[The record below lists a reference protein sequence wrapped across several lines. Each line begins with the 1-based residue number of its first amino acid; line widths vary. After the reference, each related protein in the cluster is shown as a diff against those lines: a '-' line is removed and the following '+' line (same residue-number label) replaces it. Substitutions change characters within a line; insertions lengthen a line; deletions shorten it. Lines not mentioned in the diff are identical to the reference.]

1 MHSIDGTNMNLKMVE
16 SIAYNNEEIEIAQ
29 SCIDQ
34 ISISAK
40 RVKVF
45 VEQSA
50 VVYGVTTGFG
60 ALASVHINAEKSK
73 ELQRNIIVSHAA
85 GVGEPLPVEVVRTMM
100 LLRINSLIKGYSG
113 IRYETLKILVQFLNK
128 GITPYVPAQ
137 GSVGASGD
145 LAPLA
150 HVAMTM
156 LGEGKVFHKETLK
169 LAKEAMEE
177 EGIHPFIPAQKEGLA
192 LLNGTQMM
200 TSLLSNILIRAYRLF
215 KWTLVSAAST
225 IDALKASTSPFDKR
239 IQELRPH
246 PGQIYV
252 AEKILNL
259 LENSEIRNS
268 HRNCGKVQDPYSLRA
283 IPQVFGAVK
292 DTFDYAK
299 TVLERE
305 FNSVTDNPI
314 IFENE
319 AISGGN
325 FHGEPIALVADF
337 VAIALSE
344 LSNITERRIDRLV
357 NPLVSSLP
365 PFLAKGEEGLNSG
378 FMIWQYTAAS
388 LVSENKAL
396 SHPGSVDSIPT
407 SAFQE
412 DHVSMGSISVR
423 KAYFI
428 IANCEKVTA
437 IELMLAMRGLD
448 FLKPLETGTNLKKI
462 LVVLQKTQKPHQNDR
477 YFGNDF
483 NVLLEVISNNEPEN
497 IKIHNGVR

>member
-1 MHSIDGTNMNLKMVE
+1 
-16 SIAYNNEEIEIAQ
+16 
-29 SCIDQ
+29 
-34 ISISAK
+34 
-40 RVKVF
+40 
-45 VEQSA
+45 
-50 VVYGVTTGFG
+50 
-60 ALASVHINAEKSK
+60 
-73 ELQRNIIVSHAA
+73 
-85 GVGEPLPVEVVRTMM
+85 MM

-113 IRYETLKILVQFLNK
+113 IRYDTLEVLVHFLNT

-150 HVAMTM
+150 HIAMAM
-156 LGEGKVFHKETLK
+156 LGEGRVFHKGTLK

-177 EGIHPFIPAQKEGLA
+177 EGIKPFIPAQKEGLA

-200 TSLLSNILIRAYRLF
+200 TALLSNILIRAYRLF

-225 IDALKASTSPFDKR
+225 LDALKASTSPFDKR

-252 AEKILNL
+252 AEKILSL
-259 LENSEIRNS
+259 LENSEIRDS
-268 HRNCGKVQDPYSLRA
+268 HRNCGKVQDAYSLRA

-412 DHVSMGSISVR
+412 DHVSMGSVSVR
-423 KAYFI
+423 KAYSI

-448 FLKPLETGTNLKKI
+448 FLKPKETGTNLKKI
-462 LVVLQKTQKPHQNDR
+462 LEVLQKTQKPHQNDR
-477 YFGNDF
+477 YFGDDF
-483 NVLLEVISNNEPEN
+483 NALLEIISGNEPEN

>member
-1 MHSIDGTNMNLKMVE
+1 MQSIDGTNMNLKMVE
-16 SIAYNNEEIEIAQ
+16 SIAYHNEKIEIAQ

-40 RVKVF
+40 RVKAF
-45 VEQSA
+45 VEKSA

-60 ALASVHINAEKSK
+60 ALASVHISAEKSK

-113 IRYETLKILVQFLNK
+113 IRYDTLEVLVHFLNT

-150 HVAMTM
+150 HIAMAM
-156 LGEGKVFHKETLK
+156 LGEGRVFHKGTLK

-177 EGIHPFIPAQKEGLA
+177 EGIQPFIPAQKEGLA

-200 TSLLSNILIRAYRLF
+200 TALLSNILIRAYRLF

-225 IDALKASTSPFDKR
+225 LDALKASTSPFDKR

-252 AEKILNL
+252 AEKILSL
-259 LENSEIRNS
+259 LENSEIRDS
-268 HRNCGKVQDPYSLRA
+268 HRNCGKVQDAYSLRA

-412 DHVSMGSISVR
+412 DHVSMGSVSVR
-423 KAYFI
+423 KAYSI

-448 FLKPLETGTNLKKI
+448 FLKPKETGTNLKKI
-462 LVVLQKTQKPHQNDR
+462 LEVLQKTQKPHQNDR
-477 YFGNDF
+477 YFGDDF
-483 NVLLEVISNNEPEN
+483 NALLEIISGNEPEN

>member
-1 MHSIDGTNMNLKMVE
+1 MYSIDGTNMNLKMVE
-16 SIAYNNEEIEIAQ
+16 SIAYNKEKIEIAQ
-29 SCIDQ
+29 SCIEQ
-34 ISISAK
+34 ITNSAN
-40 RVKVF
+40 RVKDF
-45 VEQSA
+45 VKRSA

-100 LLRINSLIKGYSG
+100 LLRINSLIKGFSG
-113 IRYETLKILVQFLNK
+113 IRYDTLQVLVDFLNK

-150 HVAMTM
+150 HIAMTM
-156 LGEGKVFHKETLK
+156 LGEGQVFHKGTLK
-169 LAKEAMEE
+169 SAKIAMEE
-177 EGIHPFIPAQKEGLA
+177 ENVHPFVPAQKEGLA

-200 TSLLSNILIRAYRLF
+200 SSLLSNVLIRAYRLF
-215 KWTLVSAAST
+215 EWTLISAAT
-225 IDALKASTSPFDKR
+225 TLDALKASTSPFDKR
-239 IQELRPH
+239 IHELRPH

-259 LENSEIRNS
+259 LKGSKIRDS
-268 HRNCGKVQDPYSLRA
+268 HKNCGKVQDAYSLRA

-305 FNSVTDNPI
+305 YNSVTDNPV
-314 IFENE
+314 IFEDE

-325 FHGEPIALVADF
+325 FHGEPIALIADF

-423 KAYFI
+423 KAFSI

-437 IELMLAMRGLD
+437 IELMLALRGLS
-448 FLKPLETGTNLKKI
+448 FLAPLETGDSLKRV
-462 LVVLQKTQKPHQNDR
+462 LDVLQKTQKPHQNDR
-477 YFGNDF
+477 YFGDDF
-483 NVLLEVISNNEPEN
+483 NALLEIISHNEPFML
-497 IKIHNGVR
+497 KTQNGVI

>member
-1 MHSIDGTNMNLKMVE
+1 MYKINGTNMDLKIVE
-16 SIAYNNEEIEIAQ
+16 SIAYQNEKLEIDE
-29 SCIDQ
+29 SCFQQ
-34 ISISAK
+34 IKMSAK
-40 RVKVF
+40 RVKDF
-45 VEQSA
+45 VNESK

-60 ALASVHINAEKSK
+60 ALASVHIDAPKSAA
-73 ELQRNIIVSHAA
+73 LQKNLILSHAA

-100 LLRINSLIKGYSG
+100 LLRINSLVKGYSG
-113 IRYETLKILVQFLNK
+113 IRLETLQILVDFLNK

-150 HVAMTM
+150 HMAMAM
-156 LGEGKVFHKETLK
+156 LGEGKVYYKGEITG
-169 LAKEAMEE
+169 AKEAMESE
-177 EGIHPFIPAQKEGLA
+177 HIQPFVPAQKEGLA

-200 TSLLSNILIRAYRLF
+200 SSLLSNILIRAYNLF
-215 KWTLVSAAST
+215 EWTMISASIT
-225 IDALKASTSPFDKR
+225 IDALKASTAPFDPR
-239 IQELRPH
+239 IHDLRPH
-246 PGQIYV
+246 PGQTFV
-252 AEKILNL
+252 AKRL
-259 LENSEIRNS
+259 LDLLDKSEIRES
-268 HRNCGKVQDPYSLRA
+268 HKNCGKVQDAYSLRA

-299 TVLERE
+299 IVLERE

-337 VAIALSE
+337 VAIALTE

-412 DHVSMGSISVR
+412 DHVSMGSVSVR
-423 KAYFI
+423 KAFSI
-428 IANCEKVTA
+428 IGNCEKVTT
-437 IELMLAMRGLD
+437 IELMLALRGLC
-448 FLKPLETGTNLKKI
+448 FLRPMKTGKLLEFYIERFQQTLKP
-462 LVVLQKTQKPHQNDR
+462 HHSDR
-477 YFGNDF
+477 YFGDDF
-483 NVLLEVISNNEPEN
+483 QSILDIIRN
-497 IKIHNGVR
+497 HNPLKS

>member
-1 MHSIDGTNMNLKMVE
+1 MQSIDGTNMNLKIVE
-16 SIAYNNEEIEIAQ
+16 SIAYHNEKIEIAQ

-40 RVKVF
+40 RVKAF
-45 VEQSA
+45 VEKSA

-60 ALASVHINAEKSK
+60 ALASVHISAEKSK

-113 IRYETLKILVQFLNK
+113 IRYDTLEVLVHFLNT

-150 HVAMTM
+150 HIAMAM
-156 LGEGKVFHKETLK
+156 LGEGRVFHKGTLK

-177 EGIHPFIPAQKEGLA
+177 EGIKPFIPAQKEGLA

-200 TSLLSNILIRAYRLF
+200 TALLSNILIRAYRLF

-225 IDALKASTSPFDKR
+225 LDALKASTSPFDKR

-252 AEKILNL
+252 AEKILSL
-259 LENSEIRNS
+259 LENSEIRDS
-268 HRNCGKVQDPYSLRA
+268 HRNCGKVQDAYSLRA

-412 DHVSMGSISVR
+412 DHVSMGSVSVR
-423 KAYFI
+423 KAYSI

-448 FLKPLETGTNLKKI
+448 FLKPKETGTNLKKI
-462 LVVLQKTQKPHQNDR
+462 LEVLQKTQKPHQNDR
-477 YFGNDF
+477 YFGDDF
-483 NVLLEVISNNEPEN
+483 NALLEIISGNEPEN

>member
-1 MHSIDGTNMNLKMVE
+1 MHSIDGTNMNLNKIE
-16 SIAYNNEEIEIAQ
+16 SIAYNNESVQ
-29 SCIDQ
+29 IDPICFEK
-34 ISISAK
+34 ISKS
-40 RVKVF
+40 
-45 VEQSA
+45 VEQVKSFVDHSD

-60 ALASVHINAEKSK
+60 ALASVHINSSKSK

-85 GVGEPLPVEVVRTMM
+85 GVGEPLPIEVVRTMM
-100 LLRINSLIKGYSG
+100 LLRVNSLIKGYSG
-113 IRYETLKILVQFLNK
+113 IRYETLQILIDFLNK
-128 GITPYVPAQ
+128 GITPFVPSQ

-150 HVAMTM
+150 HIAMAM
-156 LGEGKVFHKETLK
+156 LGEGKVYHKGTLK
-169 LAKEAMEE
+169 SAKSAMDEE
-177 EGIHPFIPAQKEGLA
+177 HVHHFIPAQKEGLA

-200 TSLLSNILIRAYRLF
+200 TSLLSNVLIRAYRLF
-215 KWTLVSAAST
+215 EWTLISAAST
-225 IDALKASTSPFDKR
+225 LDALKASTSPFDKR

-252 AEKILNL
+252 AHKILNL
-259 LENSEIRNS
+259 LNGSEIRDS
-268 HRNCGKVQDPYSLRA
+268 HKNCGKVQDAYSLRA

-292 DTFDYAK
+292 DTLDYAN

-314 IFENE
+314 IFEGE

-325 FHGEPIALVADF
+325 FHGEPIAFIADF
-337 VAIALSE
+337 VSIALTE

-412 DHVSMGSISVR
+412 DHVSMGSVSVR
-423 KAYFI
+423 KAFSI

-437 IELMLAMRGLD
+437 IELMLALRGLE
-448 FLKPLETGTNLKKI
+448 FLKPMETGLTLRNF
-462 LVVLQKTQKPHQNDR
+462 LQELQETQKPHHQDR
-477 YFGNDF
+477 YFGDDF
-483 NVLLEVISNNEPEN
+483 NVLLEYIAHKEPMN
-497 IKIHNGVR
+497 KINT

>member
-1 MHSIDGTNMNLKMVE
+1 MQSIDGTNMNLKMVE
-16 SIAYNNEEIEIAQ
+16 SIAYHNENIEIAQ

-40 RVKVF
+40 RVKAF
-45 VEQSA
+45 VEKSA

-60 ALASVHINAEKSK
+60 ALASVHISAEKSK

-113 IRYETLKILVQFLNK
+113 IRYDTLEVLVHFLNT

-150 HVAMTM
+150 HIAMAM
-156 LGEGKVFHKETLK
+156 LGEGRVFHKGTLK

-177 EGIHPFIPAQKEGLA
+177 EGIKPFIPAQKEGLA

-225 IDALKASTSPFDKR
+225 LDALKASTSPFDKR

-252 AEKILNL
+252 AEKILSL
-259 LENSEIRNS
+259 LENSEIRDS
-268 HRNCGKVQDPYSLRA
+268 HRNCGKVQDAYSLRA

-412 DHVSMGSISVR
+412 DHVSMGSVSVR
-423 KAYFI
+423 KAYSI

-448 FLKPLETGTNLKKI
+448 FLKPKETGTNLKKI
-462 LVVLQKTQKPHQNDR
+462 LEVLQKTQKPHQNDR
-477 YFGNDF
+477 YFGDDF
-483 NVLLEVISNNEPEN
+483 NALLEIISGNEPEN

>member
-1 MHSIDGTNMNLKMVE
+1 MQSIDGTNMNLKMVE
-16 SIAYNNEEIEIAQ
+16 SIAYHNEKIEIAQ

-40 RVKVF
+40 RVKAF
-45 VEQSA
+45 VEKPA

-60 ALASVHINAEKSK
+60 ALASVHISAEKSK

-113 IRYETLKILVQFLNK
+113 IRYDTLEVLVHFLNT

-150 HVAMTM
+150 HIAMAM
-156 LGEGKVFHKETLK
+156 LGEGRVFHKGTLK

-177 EGIHPFIPAQKEGLA
+177 EGIKPFIPAQKEGLA

-200 TSLLSNILIRAYRLF
+200 TALLSNILIRAYRLF

-225 IDALKASTSPFDKR
+225 LDALKASTSPFDKR

-252 AEKILNL
+252 AEKILSL
-259 LENSEIRNS
+259 LENSEIRDS
-268 HRNCGKVQDPYSLRA
+268 HRNCGKVQDAYSLRA

-412 DHVSMGSISVR
+412 DHVSMGSVSVR
-423 KAYFI
+423 KAYSI

-448 FLKPLETGTNLKKI
+448 FLKPKETGTNLKKI
-462 LVVLQKTQKPHQNDR
+462 LEVLQKTQKPHQNDR
-477 YFGNDF
+477 YFGDDF
-483 NVLLEVISNNEPEN
+483 NALLEIISGNEPEN

>member
-1 MHSIDGTNMNLKMVE
+1 MHRIDGTNMNLKTVE
-16 SIAYNNEEIEIAQ
+16 SIAYKMEEMAIDP
-29 SCIDQ
+29 SCYEQ
-34 ISISAK
+34 ICRSAD
-40 RVKVF
+40 RVKAF
-45 VEQSA
+45 VDASK

-60 ALASVHINAEKSK
+60 ALASVHINALKSK
-73 ELQRNIIVSHAA
+73 ELQKNIILSHAA
-85 GVGEPLPVEVVRTMM
+85 GVGEPLPIEVVRTMM

-113 IRYETLKILVQFLNK
+113 IKYDTLQVLVDFLNK

-150 HVAMTM
+150 HIARAMM
-156 LGEGKVFHKETLK
+156 GEGKVYYRDTLTT
-169 LAKEAMEE
+169 AKSVMEK
-177 EGIHPFIPAQKEGLA
+177 EGIKPFVPAQKEGLA

-200 TSLLSNILIRAYRLF
+200 SALLSNVLIRAYKLF
-215 KWTLVSAAST
+215 EWTLISAALT
-225 IDALKASTSPFDKR
+225 IDSLKASTSPFDSR
-239 IQELRPH
+239 IQNLRPH
-246 PGQIYV
+246 PGQAFV
-252 AEKILNL
+252 AKKILEL
-259 LENSEIRNS
+259 LKSSEIRDS
-268 HRNCGKVQDPYSLRA
+268 HKNCGKVQDAYSLRA

-292 DTFDYAK
+292 DTLDYAK

-305 FNSVTDNPI
+305 YNSVTDNPI
-314 IFENE
+314 IFEEE

-423 KAYFI
+423 KAYSMI
-428 IANCEKVTA
+428 ENCEKVTT
-437 IELMLAMRGLD
+437 IELMLAMRGLE
-448 FLKPLETGTNLKKI
+448 FLRPMKTGIILEKI
-462 LVVLQKTQKPHQNDR
+462 LEKLQLTQKPHHQDR
-477 YFGNDF
+477 YFGDDF
-483 NVLLEVISNNEPEN
+483 NSLLELISTSEPSTINN
-497 IKIHNGVR
+497 K

>member
-1 MHSIDGTNMNLKMVE
+1 MHSIDGTNLELKTVE
-16 SIAYNNEEIEIAQ
+16 SIAYKNEKIEID
-29 SCIDQ
+29 SCCNKQ
-34 ISISAK
+34 IANS
-40 RVKVF
+40 VKHIKAF
-45 VEQSA
+45 VDASK

-60 ALASVHINAEKSK
+60 ALASVHIDAMKSL
-73 ELQRNIIVSHAA
+73 ELQKNIILSHAA
-85 GVGEPLPVEVVRTMM
+85 GVGDPLPIEVVRTMM
-100 LLRINSLIKGYSG
+100 LLRVNSLIKGYSG
-113 IRYETLKILVQFLNK
+113 IRYETLQILVDFINK

-150 HVAMTM
+150 HIAMTM
-156 LGEGKVFHKETLK
+156 LGEGKVYYDGK
-169 LAKEAMEE
+169 LVSAKEAMEKE
-177 EGIHPFIPAQKEGLA
+177 DIQPFTPIQKEGLA

-200 TSLLSNILIRAYRLF
+200 SSMLSNILIRAYRLF
-215 KWTLVSAAST
+215 EWTLISASLT
-225 IDALKASTSPFDKR
+225 VDSLKASTSPFDIR
-239 IQELRPH
+239 IQTLRPH
-246 PGQIYV
+246 PGQAYV
-252 AEKILNL
+252 ANHILDL
-259 LENSEIRNS
+259 LKGSEIRDS
-268 HRNCGKVQDPYSLRA
+268 HRNCGKVQDAYSLRA

-292 DTFDYAK
+292 DTLDYAK
-299 TVLERE
+299 SVLERE

-314 IFENE
+314 IFEDE

-337 VAIALSE
+337 VAIALTE

-412 DHVSMGSISVR
+412 DHVSMGSVSVR
-423 KAYFI
+423 KAYSI
-428 IANCEKVTA
+428 IGNCEKVTA
-437 IELMLAMRGLD
+437 IELMLAMRGLE
-448 FLKPLETGTNLKKI
+448 FLRPMKTGIALERLLKQ
-462 LVVLQKTQKPHQNDR
+462 LLKTQKAYYNDR
-477 YFGNDF
+477 YFGDDF
-483 NVLLEVISNNEPEN
+483 NSLLELITTNEPIAETY
-497 IKIHNGVR
+497 K

>member
-1 MHSIDGTNMNLKMVE
+1 MHSIDGKNMNLKLVE
-16 SIAYNNEEIEIAQ
+16 SIAYNNERMAIDQ
-29 SCIDQ
+29 SCIEQ
-34 ISISAK
+34 IANSAK
-40 RVKVF
+40 RVKTF
-45 VEQSA
+45 VENSE

-85 GVGEPLPVEVVRTMM
+85 GVGEPLPIEVVRTMM

-113 IRYETLKILVQFLNK
+113 IRYKTLQILVDFLNK

-150 HVAMTM
+150 HIAMAM
-156 LGEGKVFHKETLK
+156 LGEGQVYHEGTLK
-169 LAKEAMEE
+169 MAKKAMEE
-177 EGIHPFIPAQKEGLA
+177 EDITPFIPEQKEGLA

-200 TSLLSNILIRAYRLF
+200 ASLLSNVLIRAYRVF
-215 KWTLVSAAST
+215 EWSLVSAAST
-225 IDALKASTSPFDKR
+225 VDALKASTSPFDMR
-239 IQELRPH
+239 IQNLRPH
-246 PGQIYV
+246 PGQSYV
-252 AEKILNL
+252 ASKILEFL
-259 LENSEIRNS
+259 KESEIRDS
-268 HRNCGKVQDPYSLRA
+268 HRNCGKVQDAYSLRA

-299 TVLERE
+299 SVLETE

-423 KAYFI
+423 KAYSI
-428 IANCEKVTA
+428 VGNCEKVTA
-437 IELMLAMRGLD
+437 IELMLAIRGLD
-448 FLKPLETGTNLKKI
+448 FLKPLETGVVLKKI
-462 LVVLQKTQKPHQNDR
+462 LNRLQVTQKPHQQDR
-477 YFGNDF
+477 YFGDDF
-483 NVLLEVISNNEPEN
+483 NRLLEIISDTEPSNVIN
-497 IKIHNGVR
+497 K

>member
-1 MHSIDGTNMNLKMVE
+1 MQSIDGTNMNLKMVE
-16 SIAYNNEEIEIAQ
+16 SIAYHNEKIEIAQ

-40 RVKVF
+40 RVKAF
-45 VEQSA
+45 VEKSA

-60 ALASVHINAEKSK
+60 ALASVHISAEKSK

-113 IRYETLKILVQFLNK
+113 IRYDTLEVLVHFLNT

-150 HVAMTM
+150 HIAMAM
-156 LGEGKVFHKETLK
+156 LGEGRVFHKGTLK

-177 EGIHPFIPAQKEGLA
+177 EGIKPFIPAQKEGLA

-200 TSLLSNILIRAYRLF
+200 TALLSNILIRAYRLF

-225 IDALKASTSPFDKR
+225 LDALKASTSPFDKR

-252 AEKILNL
+252 AEKILSL
-259 LENSEIRNS
+259 LENSEIRDS
-268 HRNCGKVQDPYSLRA
+268 HRNCGKVQDAYSLRA

-412 DHVSMGSISVR
+412 DHVSMGSVSVR
-423 KAYFI
+423 KAYSI

-448 FLKPLETGTNLKKI
+448 FLKPKETGTNLKKI
-462 LVVLQKTQKPHQNDR
+462 LEVLQKTQKPHQNDR
-477 YFGNDF
+477 YFGDDF
-483 NVLLEVISNNEPEN
+483 NALLEIISSNEPEN
-497 IKIHNGVR
+497 IKIHNGVS

>member
-1 MHSIDGTNMNLKMVE
+1 MHSIDGTNMNLKLIE
-16 SIAYNNEEIEIAQ
+16 SIAYKHESVQIDP
-29 SCIDQ
+29 SCFEK
-34 ISISAK
+34 ISKS
-40 RVKVF
+40 
-45 VEQSA
+45 VEQVKSFVDHSD

-60 ALASVHINAEKSK
+60 ALASVHINSKKSK
-73 ELQRNIIVSHAA
+73 ELQKNIIVSHAA

-113 IRYETLKILVQFLNK
+113 IRYDTLQILVDFLNM
-128 GITPYVPAQ
+128 GITPFVPSQ

-150 HVAMTM
+150 HIAMAM
-156 LGEGKVFHKETLK
+156 LGEGKVYHNGTLK
-169 LAKEAMEE
+169 SAKTAMEE
-177 EGIHPFIPAQKEGLA
+177 EHIHPFVPAQKEGLA

-200 TSLLSNILIRAYRLF
+200 TSLLSNVLIRAYRLF
-215 KWTLVSAAST
+215 EWTLISAAST
-225 IDALKASTSPFDKR
+225 LDALKASTSPFDKR

-252 AEKILNL
+252 ARKILNFL
-259 LENSEIRNS
+259 NGSEIRDS
-268 HRNCGKVQDPYSLRA
+268 HKNCGKVQDAYSLRA

-292 DTFDYAK
+292 DTLDYAN

-314 IFENE
+314 IFNGE

-337 VAIALSE
+337 VAIALTE

-412 DHVSMGSISVR
+412 DHVSMGSVSVR
-423 KAYFI
+423 KAYSI

-437 IELMLAMRGLD
+437 IELMLALRGLE
-448 FLKPLETGTNLKKI
+448 FLKPLETGLTLRNI
-462 LVVLQKTQKPHQNDR
+462 LQELHLTQKPHHQDR
-477 YFGNDF
+477 YFGDDF
-483 NVLLEVISNNEPEN
+483 NALLEFIAQKEPIN
-497 IKIHNGVR
+497 TINT

>member
-1 MHSIDGTNMNLKMVE
+1 MQSIDGTNMNLKMVE
-16 SIAYNNEEIEIAQ
+16 SIAYHNEKIEIAQ

-40 RVKVF
+40 RVKAF
-45 VEQSA
+45 VEKSA

-60 ALASVHINAEKSK
+60 ALASVHISAEKSK

-113 IRYETLKILVQFLNK
+113 IRYDTLEVLVHFLNT

-150 HVAMTM
+150 HIAMAM
-156 LGEGKVFHKETLK
+156 LGEGRVFHKGTLK

-177 EGIHPFIPAQKEGLA
+177 EGIKPFIPAQKEGLA

-200 TSLLSNILIRAYRLF
+200 TALLSNILIRAYRLF

-225 IDALKASTSPFDKR
+225 LDALKASTSPFDKR

-252 AEKILNL
+252 AEKILSL
-259 LENSEIRNS
+259 LENSEIRDS
-268 HRNCGKVQDPYSLRA
+268 HRNCGKVQDAYSLRA

-412 DHVSMGSISVR
+412 DHVSMGSVSVR
-423 KAYFI
+423 KAYSI

-448 FLKPLETGTNLKKI
+448 FLKPKETGTNLKKI
-462 LVVLQKTQKPHQNDR
+462 LEVLQKTQKPHQNDR
-477 YFGNDF
+477 YFGDDF
-483 NVLLEVISNNEPEN
+483 NALLEIISGNEPEN